1 MNEWQ
6 AFVVF
11 QTSTLVF
18 YTGYK
23 LQELKDLILELNPL
37 LTSKRNSDLA
47 TIRDKYKH

>member
-37 LTSKRNSDLA
+37 LTSKRNSGLA